1 MPRVRLLLIALLA
14 DRSDIQI
21 VIVSSKF
28 NSMAASPCILKVKIN
43 HSLS

>member
-1 MPRVRLLLIALLA
+1 MPWVLLLIALLA

-28 NSMAASPCILKVKIN
+28 NSMAASPCILKVEIN
-43 HSLS
+43 DSLS